1 MTFGGKATRKNVW
14 ITDKFLKCMFICL
27 SIYLS
32 IYLSLYISIY
42 IYSLYIYRWFWWR
55 FKKLNI
61 FQCLFYGAVTF
72 GLYTVCTLCFQRQRT
87 RRAVDKNSSA
97 SQCASSGGP
106 SVAPEPDV
114 LIVGAGVL
122 GSAMAA
128 VLARDGKKV
137 TVVERDLKEPDR
149 IVGELLQP
157 GGYRALKDLGLE
169 GQWER
174 LLLFITC
181 KSIQDCTTQYT

>member
-1 MTFGGKATRKNVW
+1 M
-14 ITDKFLKCMFICL
+14 
-27 SIYLS
+27 
-32 IYLSLYISIY
+32 
-42 IYSLYIYRWFWWR
+42 
-55 FKKLNI
+55 
-61 FQCLFYGAVTF
+61 
-72 GLYTVCTLCFQRQRT
+72 
-87 RRAVDKNSSA
+87 DKNSSA

-169 GQWER
+169 GQ
-174 LLLFITC
+174 
-181 KSIQDCTTQYT
+181 